1 MRTITP
7 ENNGT
12 GKPPGKTVPVTYKL
26 KKSSFVSL
34 LDNGFS
40 MGYVNIDL
48 ASDQDA
54 DPNSFSTKPGKSY
67 SCLLED
73 QGLQVTLY
81 AEGKAGDF
89 WTLEL
94 EIDGKAIPLNPIR
107 VETDAQGH
115 LDFNQLIRAL

>member
-1 MRTITP
+1 MKTITP

-40 MGYVNIDL
+40 IGYVNIDL
-48 ASDQDA
+48 TADQDA

-67 SCLLED
+67 SCLLQD
-73 QGLQVTLY
+73 DGLQVTLF
-81 AEGKAGDF
+81 AEGKKGDF

-94 EIDGKAIPLNPIR
+94 EIDEKAVSVNPIR

-115 LDFNQLIRAL
+115 LDFNQLIKDL